1 MSKTLNWGILGAG
14 AIAKTFAKGVARTT
28 GGKVIAIGSRSQ
40 GKADLF
46 GDELGIARRYGSYEA
61 LLADAE
67 VEAVYIATPHPE
79 HAEWAIKTAEA
90 KKHVLCEKPIG
101 MNFGEAMAIVEAAR
115 DNDVFL
121 MEAFMYRCHPQTQ
134 KLVELVKQK
143 AIGDV
148 RLIQATF
155 GFRMPFDPKQRIW
168 ANELGGGGIL
178 DVGCYPVSMV
188 RLIAGAATGRD
199 FADPI
204 SVCGAG
210 HLHPITRADEY
221 AIASLQFA
229 GGIVATVATS
239 VGLEQE
245 NVVRIYGTEGY
256 IFVPN
261 PWLPGSD
268 GLDTKILIYSNGQ
281 PEPREIAVETPNWLY
296 AIEADTVAAH
306 IDLRQAPAPAMSW
319 DDTLGNMKT
328 LDQWRQAIG
337 LTYDAEKP
345 ENVPTVHRKPLA
357 VQARGPKN
365 NMKHGSIAGVTP
377 PVSRLVMG
385 VDNETFSPVVAVLWD
400 DFFEHGGNCFDT
412 AFVYDS
418 GRCEKAMGDWVRARK
433 IRSQVVIVSKGGHT
447 PECFPGPISRQHRE
461 SLDRLQTDYAD
472 LYMLHRDNPAVPV
485 GEFVDVLNEHVKS
498 GTMKAIGVSNWS
510 LPRVQAFND
519 WAKKNG
525 KTGLAAISNQLSLA
539 RMIAPP
545 WSGCLSANDPE
556 MLGWLAQTQTP
567 LMPWS
572 SQGRG
577 FFLPSTSAENHAD
590 AELVRCW
597 HREDNFRRLERAR
610 ELAKKKKVL
619 PINIALAFV
628 LHRPFPTFALIGPRT
643 IHEIRSSLR
652 ALDVELTEAE
662 MRWLN
667 LED

>member
-28 GGKVIAIGSRSQ
+28 TGKVIAIGSRSQ

-101 MNFGEAMAIVEAAR
+101 MNSGEAMAIVEAAR
-115 DNDVFL
+115 DNNVFL

-134 KLVELVKQK
+134 RLVELIRDK
-143 AIGDV
+143 AIGEV
-148 RLIQATF
+148 RVIQATF
-155 GFRMPFDPKQRIW
+155 GFQMAFDPKQRIW
-168 ANELGGGGIL
+168 ANESGGGGIL

-188 RLIAGAATGRD
+188 RLIAGAAIGRD
-199 FADPI
+199 FSDPI

-210 HLHPITRADEY
+210 HLHPVTRVDEH
-221 AIASLQFA
+221 ATASLQFRS
-229 GGIVATVATS
+229 GIIATVSTGIG
-239 VGLEQE
+239 VELE

-256 IFVPN
+256 IRVPN
-261 PWLPGSD
+261 PWLPGND
-268 GLDTKILIYSNGQ
+268 GLGTKILIYANGN
-281 PEPREIAVETPNWLY
+281 PTAREIAVESPNWLY
-296 AIEADTVAAH
+296 ALEAEAVAAH
-306 IDLRQAPAPAMSW
+306 IDFRQAPSPAMSW

-337 LTYDAEKP
+337 LTYEAEKP
-345 ENVPTVHRKPLA
+345 ENITTVHRKPLA
-357 VQARGPKN
+357 VQARGPQN
-365 NMKHGSIAGVTP
+365 NMKHGSIAGVAL

-400 DFFEHGGNCFDT
+400 DFFERGGNCFDT
-412 AFVYDS
+412 AHIYGS
-418 GRCEKAMGDWVRARK
+418 GLCEKAIGDWMRARK
-433 IRSQVVIVSKGGHT
+433 IREQVVIISKGGHT
-447 PECFPGPISRQHRE
+447 PECFPGPVSRQHRE
-461 SLDRLQTDYAD
+461 SLDRLQTDFVD

-485 GEFVDVLNEHVKS
+485 GEFVDVLNEHVKR
-498 GTMKAIGVSNWS
+498 GTMRAIGVSNWT
-510 LPRVQAFND
+510 LARIVAFND

-525 KTGLAAISNQLSLA
+525 KTGLAGVSNQLSLA

-556 MLGWLAQTQTP
+556 MLAWLEHTRTP
-567 LMPWS
+567 LLPWS

-577 FFLPSTSAENHAD
+577 FFLPSTSPENLED
-590 AELVRCW
+590 SERVRCW
-597 HREDNFRRLERAR
+597 YSEDNFRRLERAR
-610 ELAKKKKVL
+610 ELAKKRNVL

-628 LHRPFPTFALIGPRT
+628 LQRPFETFGLIGPRT
-643 IHEIRSSLR
+643 IHELRTSLR
-652 ALDVELTEAE
+652 ALDVELTAAE

-667 LED
+667 LEA